1 MTQLL
6 NIISCGIKSFRFK
19 VSICNQAGGD
29 LLCAIPVSYI
39 MLYHVISINPSTGRL
54 LVHCNHF
61 PFHNF
66 SDADDL
72 IIYDNYCDEPHSLR
86 VSLLRVSLLR
96 VSPTH

>member
-39 MLYHVISINPSTGRL
+39 MLYPSIPPQEDYWSTAII
-54 LVHCNHF
+54 
-61 PFHNF
+61 FHSTTF
-66 SDADDL
+66 L
-72 IIYDNYCDEPHSLR
+72 MLM
-86 VSLLRVSLLR
+86 
-96 VSPTH
+96 T